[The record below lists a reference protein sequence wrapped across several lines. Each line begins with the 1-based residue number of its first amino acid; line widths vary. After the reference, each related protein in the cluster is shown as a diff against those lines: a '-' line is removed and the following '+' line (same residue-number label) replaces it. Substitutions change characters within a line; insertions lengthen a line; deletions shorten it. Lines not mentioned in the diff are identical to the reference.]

1 MDSSCLSN
9 AAYWQEAGGKQPPP
23 EGKKR
28 KRKTA
33 SICEQQEGSRQRKHE
48 PGHSS
53 QHKMK
58 SHTHLSSSF
67 SCSCFVFARSTII
80 FAMSSP
86 ACSALASVSGNAR
99 NSSPS
104 APSTKRPCLL
114 WPGFPAG
121 SPPPSAQPLLP
132 SSDEEDDD
140 DDAPPPP
147 PLPTAAS
154 RAMLETELARWLAAL
169 PQSIIGVLGGPSG
182 NELMLPRRADDAR
195 KLTWE
200 KLCGD
205 VCVCSGN

>member
-67 SCSCFVFARSTII
+67 SCSCFVFARSTVI

-121 SPPPSAQPLLP
+121 SPPPRLNHCFPPPMRRTTTTTHHHHHYQLRLQGPCWRRSWRAGLRLCRSP
-132 SSDEEDDD
+132 SS
-140 DDAPPPP
+140 
-147 PLPTAAS
+147 
-154 RAMLETELARWLAAL
+154 
-169 PQSIIGVLGGPSG
+169 
-182 NELMLPRRADDAR
+182 
-195 KLTWE
+195 
-200 KLCGD
+200 
-205 VCVCSGN
+205 VCSVALRATSSCFRGALTTPAS